1 MLKRMF
7 GRLTIGG
14 RLNFVELGF
23 AFAAIKVYAYQRLP
37 RIEISIT
44 LAAKRNCAALGACSV
59 IQH

>member
-1 MLKRMF
+1 MLKRML

-37 RIEISIT
+37 RIEISRRQSG
-44 LAAKRNCAALGACSV
+44 KGAALGACSV